1 MLRLADIRIRS
12 KLIVLFILAG
22 SIPLLTVGLIASN
35 LASDSLMEKS
45 FNQLITVQTIRKTQ
59 IEDFFSQCFANVR
72 ILASSSR
79 MDDLVSTL
87 DQYLAEGD
95 GQGLDTRSPK
105 YQSMVKPYLNPLKRQ
120 IEGYG
125 FEDLFLIDIHEGKV
139 LFSLA
144 GSEEVG
150 TSLRHGQYRESGL
163 AIAWRQ
169 ALESGKTSI
178 ADFQAYAPRGGQQC
192 TFIAQDIRNNNGQVT
207 GVIALEMTDQ
217 QVTRAVDSTKGMGQ
231 TGESYLLGVSQNNS
245 RFELRSNLKTMG
257 EGKYVVGYSLEPL
270 QYWLDT
276 VRDGQAGGHGTYVDS
291 AGHRV
296 LVAYDQLTI
305 AGLNWYLISKIDWH
319 EVTAPV
325 RRMHMYILVSA
336 AVLLILICAGA
347 LYLSRT
353 LTLPI
358 FRDME
363 FAEAIA
369 RGELDATLELD
380 QKDELGDL
388 AIALNSMARNL
399 QDLDWLQRGK
409 EGLDDDLRGEHEADE
424 LARRL
429 VSFMSKHLGAQLG
442 AIYLRSED
450 ELVLKASWSFFDRQG
465 NFNRFNL
472 GEGMVGQAALENQI
486 IVFSKVRE
494 DAPALNYGAGE
505 QIPAHFMAIPI
516 TLEERVMA
524 VLLLGSIEPFSLLQ
538 RGFIEQN
545 RENVAILLN
554 AASSRQM
561 IRELLDQAQ
570 AHQEKLRVTNEE
582 LQEQARAL
590 RESEAELQAQQEE
603 LRVTNEELEE
613 QTKALK
619 ESEAELQA
627 QQEELRVTNEEL
639 EERTR
644 ALEEQTQTIGQKNAD
659 LVKAQN
665 IVRQK
670 ARDLEQ
676 ASKYKSEFLANMS
689 HELRTPLNS
698 ILILSQ
704 LFGSNKEGNLTPKQI
719 ESAGAIHSSGAELLE
734 LINEILDLSKVE
746 AGKMELNIEEVFIE
760 NVVADLERM
769 FKDMAEKKGLR
780 FTTAIAEDLPRS
792 LLTDNQRLQQIL
804 RNLLSNA
811 FKFTAQG
818 EVAVTISRPEPSLLV
833 GTGLSSQGSIA
844 FAVRDE
850 GIGIAQEQQEAIF
863 SAFQQADGSTSRV
876 YGGTGLGLSISK
888 QLSALLGGIIRLV
901 SREGEGSTFTIVL
914 PEIFTEP
921 AREGILPKDLLP
933 GESAPASEMAESTA
947 QTPAQQE
954 PASPEA
960 AVQKDD
966 DFVACTWAPET
977 GAGSDGQ
984 PTPPPCRS
992 AYLDD
997 DRESVTPKSRSLLI
1011 IEDDRSFAQVL
1022 RDFGRERGF
1031 LCLVAEDGETG
1042 LHFADYYQP
1051 SAVILDIGLPGIDG
1065 WTVMERLKENPKL
1078 RHIPVHFMS
1087 ADDKS
1092 LDALKMG
1099 AIGFLSKPVS
1109 VEKVEGAFAKLEA
1122 IIAKPVS
1129 RLLVVEDDKTQ
1140 RDSIVQLVGGRDVE
1154 TTAVGSGQDALKL
1167 LERENFDCMVLDL
1180 GLEDM
1185 SGFDLLEKIRH
1196 STKASKVPVIIY
1208 TGRDLTKEEERKL
1221 KAYAESIIIKGVK
1234 SPERLLDE
1242 SALFLHRLEADL
1254 PVEQKK
1260 MLKLV
1265 HDKEAILSGKRI
1277 LLVDDDMRN
1286 VFALTSVL
1294 EDSSM
1299 EVVVA
1304 KNGVECLEKMKEE
1317 GESIDCIL
1325 MDIMMPQMDGYDAMR
1340 RIRKER
1346 KYAKLPI
1353 IAITA
1358 KAMKG
1363 DREKCIEAG
1372 ASDYLAKPVNT
1383 DKLLS
1388 MMKVWLY

>member
-1 MLRLADIRIRS
+1 MVRLADIRIRL
-12 KLIVLFILAG
+12 KMVLLFILAG
-22 SIPLLTVGLIASN
+22 TIPLLTVGSIVSN
-35 LASDSLMEKS
+35 LASQSLIEKS
-45 FNQLITVQTIRKTQ
+45 FNQLITVQNIRKNQ
-59 IEDFFSQCFANVR
+59 IEEFFSQSFADIRV
-72 ILASSSR
+72 LANSYQVH
-79 MDDLVSTL
+79 DLVKNL
-87 DQYLAEGD
+87 DQYLTETDEAGA
-95 GQGLDTRSPK
+95 GTHSAR
-105 YQSMVKPYLNPLKRQ
+105 YQNILKPHRIPLKRQ
-120 IEGYG
+120 INEYG
-125 FEDLFLIDIHEGKV
+125 FQDLYLIDTKDGKI
-139 LFSLA
+139 LFSVL
-144 GSEEVG
+144 GNDEIG
-150 TSLRHGQYRESGL
+150 TSLRHGQYKESGL

-169 ALESGKTSI
+169 ALESGQDAI
-178 ADFQAYAPRGGQQC
+178 ADFQAFGPQGSKECA
-192 TFIAQDIRNNNGQVT
+192 FIAQVIRNSLGQVT
-207 GVIALEMTDQ
+207 CVIALQMTDE
-217 QVTRAVDSTKGMGQ
+217 QVTRAVHSRKGMGQ
-231 TGESYLLGVSQNNS
+231 TGESYLLEVSQDSS

-257 EGKYVVGYSLEPL
+257 DGKYVVGYSLKPL
-270 QYWLDT
+270 AYWLDT
-276 VRDGQAGGHGTYVDS
+276 VRDGEAGGHGTYTDS
-291 AGHRV
+291 AGNKV
-296 LVAYDQLTI
+296 LVAYDKLNIT
-305 AGLNWYLISKIDWH
+305 GLNWYLISKIDWH

-325 RRMHMYILVSA
+325 REMYLYILVIGV
-336 AVLLILICAGA
+336 VLLIVICTGA

-358 FRDME
+358 LRDME

-369 RGELDATLELD
+369 RGELDATLEVE

-388 AIALNSMARNL
+388 ARALNSMARNL
-399 QDLDWLQRGK
+399 HDLDWLKQGK
-409 EGLDDDLRGEHEADE
+409 EGLDDDLRGEHESDE

-429 VSFMSKHLGAQLG
+429 VAFMSKHLGAQLG
-442 AIYLRSED
+442 AIYLRSEN
-450 ELVLKASWSFFDRQG
+450 ELVLKASWAFFDRQG

-472 GEGMVGQAALENQI
+472 GEGMVGQAALENQVI
-486 IVFSKVRE
+486 SFSHVRE

-505 QIPAHFMAIPI
+505 HIPGHFMAIPI
-516 TLEERVMA
+516 PLEAQVMG
-524 VLLLGSIEPFSLLQ
+524 VLLLGSVEPFSPLQ
-538 RGFIEQN
+538 RAFIEQN
-545 RENVAILLN
+545 IENVAILLN
-554 AASSRQM
+554 AANSRQT
-561 IRELLDQAQ
+561 IRELLDQAREQ
-570 AHQEKLRVTNEE
+570 QEELRVTNEE
-582 LQEQARAL
+582 LEEQAKAL
-590 RESEAELQAQQEE
+590 KESEAELQAQQEE

-627 QQEELRVTNEEL
+627 QQEELRVINEEL
-639 EERTR
+639 EEQTR
-644 ALEEQTQTIGQKNAD
+644 AIGQKNAD
-659 LVKAQN
+659 LLKAQN

-704 LFGSNKEGNLTPKQI
+704 LFSSNKDGNLSPKQI
-719 ESAGAIHSSGAELLE
+719 ESADAIHSSGAELLE

-746 AGKMELNIEEVFIE
+746 AGKMELNIEEVLIE
-760 NVVADLERM
+760 NVVTDLERM
-769 FKDMAEKKGLR
+769 FRDMAEKKGLR
-780 FTTAIAEDLPRS
+780 FTTKVADDIPRS
-792 LLTDNQRLQQIL
+792 LVTDEQRLQQIL
-804 RNLLSNA
+804 RNLLSNS
-811 FKFTAQG
+811 FKFTKRG
-818 EVAVTISRPEPSLLV
+818 EVEVSIARPSPSLLT
-833 GTGLSSQGSIA
+833 GTRLKAENSIA

-850 GIGIAQEQQEAIF
+850 GIGIPQEQQEAIF
-863 SAFQQADGSTSRV
+863 NAFQQADGSTSRM

-888 QLSALLGGIIRLV
+888 QLASLLGGVIRL
-901 SREGEGSTFTIVL
+901 SSNEGEGSTFTIVL
-914 PEIFTEP
+914 PELYKERVQEDIFPKNLLVEDIGQATGGP
-921 AREGILPKDLLP
+921 AATSPTL
-933 GESAPASEMAESTA
+933 AP
-947 QTPAQQE
+947 QE
-954 PASPEA
+954 ETL
-960 AVQKDD
+960 QKDGGGD
-966 DFVACTWAPET
+966 EDGDVSSAWTPES
-977 GAGSDGQ
+977 GLGEEGGDNRISPPGISD
-984 PTPPPCRS
+984 
-992 AYLDD
+992 YLDD
-997 DRESVTPKSRSLLI
+997 DRERVTPNSRSLLI
-1011 IEDDRSFAQVL
+1011 IEDDRNFAQVL

-1051 SAVILDIGLPGIDG
+1051 SAIILDIGLPGIDG

-1092 LDALKMG
+1092 LDAMKMG
-1099 AIGFLSKPVS
+1099 AIGFLPKPVS
-1109 VEKVEGAFAKLEA
+1109 VEKVEEAFAKLEA

-1140 RDSIVQLVGGRDVE
+1140 RESIVQLVGGRDVE
-1154 TTAVGSGQDALKL
+1154 STAVGSGQQALEL
-1167 LERENFDCMVLDL
+1167 LEQENFDCLVLDL

-1185 SGFDLLEKIRH
+1185 SGFALLEKIRL
-1196 STKASKVPVIIY
+1196 SDRASKVPVIIY

-1242 SALFLHRLEADL
+1242 SALFLHRVEADL

-1294 EDSSM
+1294 EDSNM

-1304 KNGVECLEKMKEE
+1304 KNGLECLAKLEE
-1317 GESIDCIL
+1317 EVAVIDCIL
-1325 MDIMMPQMDGYDAMR
+1325 MDIMMPEMDGYDAMK

-1353 IAITA
+1353 IALTA

-1363 DREKCIEAG
+1363 DREKCMEAG